1 MRLQARFPFAPAARL
16 AAPIL
21 SVALLASC
29 GGGDSTSGLWAGE
42 FSGNRQIAA
51 VVHEDGGYYL
61 LYSRPGQ
68 ETLAG
73 LIRGTITYHQGASF
87 KAQGTDYNWE
97 APGRPLAVDLH
108 AQLNPEWLALT
119 GTVRSGPGAPRTLKA
134 SHLGYGDAA
143 LAPIVGKHT
152 GTVVFALGPRPGTTF
167 VVEPNGRVTTELN
180 GCKIAGTVA
189 ARADGNGYDLSM
201 TLGGY
206 PCFAPYAPFKGVAF
220 YREDERK
227 LYAGVIFAPY
237 QQAIGFIG
245 TKQ

>member
-1 MRLQARFPFAPAARL
+1 MRINSHRPRVVVGTVSASLL
-16 AAPIL
+16 A
-21 SVALLASC
+21 VGLLASC

-73 LIRGTITYHQGASF
+73 LIRGSITDHEGASF
-87 KAQGTDYNWE
+87 KAQGVDYNWE
-97 APGRPLAVDLH
+97 APSRPQPVNLH
-108 AQLNPEWLALT
+108 AQLNPNWMSLT

-134 SHLGYGDAA
+134 SHLADGDAA
-143 LAPIVGKHT
+143 LAPIVGTHT
-152 GTVVFALGPRPGTTF
+152 GTVVFALGPRPGTSF